1 MSGLPSVHCLIII
14 LYNCTVTAS
23 WNVTVHVTVTVTV
36 TVTVITL
43 MMILMPMI
51 PYMIIIIGSRQTGCV
66 ITSYVSVPDLD
77 TTPILPGV

>member
-23 WNVTVHVTVTVTV
+23 WNVTVHVTLTV

>member
-23 WNVTVHVTVTVTV
+23 WNVTVHVTVTV

>member
-14 LYNCTVTAS
+14 LYNSTVTAS
-23 WNVTVHVTVTVTV
+23 WNVTVHLTVTV

>member
-23 WNVTVHVTVTVTV
+23 WNVTVHLTVTV